1 MPDIKTAMSKVLEK
15 WDNHENAIR
24 KPQEKTMAFS
34 KTGNLTHDVF
44 KFIQSGAWT
53 SPEVVHI
60 LAKHGYNKTSVH
72 SIITQMRKAGM
83 VVVNDGYL
91 ATTQAEYTPLKNPY
105 HKRKKKD
112 APVKLKKATRETIKD
127 TIPATTGI
135 AALKVATTQTKWDA
149 ETVIANMGIKEAFK
163 LYEEL
168 KKYFK

>member
-1 MPDIKTAMSKVLEK
+1 MPDIKTAMSKVLEE

-53 SPEVVHI
+53 SSEVVHI
-60 LAKHGYNKTSVH
+60 LAKHGYKTTSIH
-72 SIITQMRKAGM
+72 SIITQMRRSGM

-91 ATTQAEYTPLKNPY
+91 ATTQAEYAPLKNPY
-105 HKRKKKD
+105 KKKE
-112 APVKLKKATRETIKD
+112 APVKLKKAKRETIKD
-127 TIPATTGI
+127 TIPTTTGI

>member
-1 MPDIKTAMSKVLEK
+1 MSKVLEE

-24 KPQEKTMAFS
+24 KPQSTQPPQEKTMAFS

-44 KFIQSGAWT
+44 RFIQSGAWT
-53 SPEVVHI
+53 SSEVVHI
-60 LAKHGYNKTSVH
+60 LAKHGYNKSSVH
-72 SIITQMRKAGM
+72 SLITQMRRTGM

-105 HKRKKKD
+105 NKRKKKE

-127 TIPATTGI
+127 PIPATTGI